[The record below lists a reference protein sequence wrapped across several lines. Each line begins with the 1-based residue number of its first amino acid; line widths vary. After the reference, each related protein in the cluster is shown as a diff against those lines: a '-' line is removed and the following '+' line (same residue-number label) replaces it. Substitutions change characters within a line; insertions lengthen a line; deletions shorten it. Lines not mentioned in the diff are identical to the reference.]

1 LRRQFELH
9 NDLGNPM
16 TLNISAP
23 PVGSHPLPHVDD
35 YLEMGQKADA
45 SDVHL
50 GVAAPPIW
58 RVNGTLQPMWP
69 DAPRLTSQQTV
80 ALAEGFMPKVYKQEL
95 DTRGDSDFAYENKWA
110 RYRTSVVRQRL
121 GIEIVFRVINTKVRT
136 MDELGLPQQLKILTR
151 YQNGLILATGSV
163 GTGKST
169 TLAAMIEQ
177 VNTERHDHII
187 TLEDPI
193 EYIITSKNCHV
204 SQREV
209 FTHTES
215 FATALRAALREDPDV
230 IMVGEMRDLETI
242 SLAITAS
249 ETGHLV
255 LATLHTSN
263 ASRTLDRLLDVFP
276 SDQQEQ
282 IRVMV
287 AESLRGVISHQL
299 IPKKD
304 GTGRVLA
311 LEILTNTPA
320 VANVIREAKTYML
333 PGIIQ
338 TGKKQGMRLMDDAL
352 IELYER
358 GLISAEEAYARAD
371 QKQIVRQ
378 HLKM

>member
-1 LRRQFELH
+1 MIAKVPE
-9 NDLGNPM
+9 
-16 TLNISAP
+16 I
-23 PVGSHPLPHVDD
+23 PVRSHPLGHVDE
-35 YLEMGQKADA
+35 YLEIGQKAGA

-50 GVAAPPIW
+50 AVNAQPIW
-58 RVNGTLQPMWP
+58 RLHGTLQPMWP
-69 DAPRLTSQQTV
+69 DAPRLGPENT
-80 ALAEGFMPKVYKQEL
+80 ALLAENFVPDVYKEEL
-95 DTRGDSDFAYENKWA
+95 KTRGDSDFAYTNEFA

-121 GIEIVFRVINTKVRT
+121 GVEIVFRVINTHIRT
-136 MDELGLPQQLKILTR
+136 MDELGLPEHLKLLTR

-169 TLAAMIEQ
+169 TLAAMVEQ
-177 VNTERHDHII
+177 INMERRDHII

-193 EYIITSKNCHV
+193 EYILRSKNCQV

-215 FATALRAALREDPDV
+215 FATALRASLREDPDV

-255 LATLHTSN
+255 LATLHTGN

-276 SDQQEQ
+276 PDQQEQ

-287 AESLRGVISHQL
+287 SESLRGVISHQL
-299 IPKKD
+299 VPKAD

-320 VANVIREAKTYML
+320 VAHVIREAKTYML

-338 TGKKQGMRLMDDAL
+338 TGKKQGMCLMDDTL
-352 IELYER
+352 IDLYDR
-358 GLISAEEAYARAD
+358 GLISSEEAYARAD
-371 QKQIVRQ
+371 QKQTMRQ